1 MQKLEHIQ
9 RLIYI
14 YNNLFICILF
24 KNIIIK
30 IKYNFQMMEDIPN
43 HEDLPSK
50 RNVSLNTN
58 AFKNVARCGI
68 CLQWFSDH
76 TTMLTHL
83 RTHSDNYTCKNF
95 TCHIC
100 KKSFKEKW
108 QLFRHEV
115 YIYHF

>member
-1 MQKLEHIQ
+1 M
-9 RLIYI
+9 YI
-14 YNNLFICILF
+14 IRKGHYEN
-24 KNIIIK
+24 IK
-30 IKYNFQMMEDIPN
+30 IKLQYYKLQMIEREDIPN
-43 HEDLPSK
+43 HEEPPLK
-50 RNVSLNTN
+50 RNVPLNTN

-83 RTHSDNYTCKNF
+83 QTHSDNFTCKNF
-95 TCHIC
+95 MCHIC

-115 YIYHF
+115 CNYYS